1 MKLSVIIP
9 CYNEK
14 ATIKQIVDAVRNSSW
29 PDLEIIIIDDYST
42 DGTREI
48 LDTELKEKC
57 DKLVLHDK
65 NKGKGAAI
73 RTGLK

>member
-14 ATIKQIVDAVRNSSW
+14 ATIKQILDAVRNSSW
-29 PDLEIIIIDDYST
+29 PDIEIIIIDDYST

-48 LDTELKEKC
+48 LQEVLEEGSDEQKQEAT
-57 DKLVLHDK
+57 KLMDSLV
-65 NKGKGAAI
+65 
-73 RTGLK
+73 